1 MNPLSKKETVA
12 SLLTTLGQY
21 YLMKYGYDPFIL
33 DCLHTAESYSPH
45 DIYNKIMEAD
55 YETRLTLEIA
65 RLLNARHPETLKKIS
80 PEAYKHYEHMHKLYK
95 EIDNSGYEDMPK
107 EIYARRLRHVEK
119 LKKEEDGHAQ
129 PTIRKTVK

>member
-1 MNPLSKKETVA
+1 MSGNS
-12 SLLTTLGQY
+12 
-21 YLMKYGYDPFIL
+21 
-33 DCLHTAESYSPH
+33 
-45 DIYNKIMEAD
+45 
-55 YETRLTLEIA
+55 
-65 RLLNARHPETLKKIS
+65 ETLKKIS

-107 EIYARRLRHVEK
+107 EIHARRLRHVEK